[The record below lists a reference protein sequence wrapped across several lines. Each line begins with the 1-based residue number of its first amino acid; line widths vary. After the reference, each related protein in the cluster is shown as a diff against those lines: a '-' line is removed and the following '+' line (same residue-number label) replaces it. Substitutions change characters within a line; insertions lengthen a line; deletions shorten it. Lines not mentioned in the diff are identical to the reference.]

1 MKNNKNK
8 KEEKVENHQDKSK
21 NKLDI

>member
-1 MKNNKNK
+1 MYFL
-8 KEEKVENHQDKSK
+8 KSK